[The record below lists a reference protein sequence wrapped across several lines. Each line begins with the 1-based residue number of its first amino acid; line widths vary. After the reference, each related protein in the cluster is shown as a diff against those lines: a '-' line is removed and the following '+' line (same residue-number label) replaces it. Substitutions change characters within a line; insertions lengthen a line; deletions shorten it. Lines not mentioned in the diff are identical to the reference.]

1 MLSRWCHRRIDPE
14 HRPVRRASRLGHA
27 TRTSWTWNPSRQL
40 KKSRLSRGS
49 TTTTSSTFNFQIPM
63 MIQTW
68 KKHHLSNFLQF
79 IGKNDQEENVDE
91 QLNEAKQVK
100 EGDRERLDEKPKR
113 RTATTPRRSRTSSS
127 AYVAA
132 SST

>member
-1 MLSRWCHRRIDPE
+1 
-14 HRPVRRASRLGHA
+14 
-27 TRTSWTWNPSRQL
+27 
-40 KKSRLSRGS
+40 
-49 TTTTSSTFNFQIPM
+49 M